1 MQDSAKQIQVF
12 YELKAL
18 PGKAAELR
26 EIAEKMVAMNATEE
40 PGTLVYNVYFND
52 DETLFTYLETYSDSE
67 TGLFHA
73 GRFAEG
79 EYVGQILERTDGG
92 RLCFYGDVSNEF
104 KNWAKDNGF
113 EPVFQSDRWLRPLML
128 QIQRVDYFYTQDIM
142 WLRFPE
148 ALDCFRQPLFFFV
161 GPIQTHSFLIS

>member
-1 MQDSAKQIQVF
+1 MSSPHSCWSAPFNGCFTHDVSCPIIQFNVSSCKEFTMQDSAKQIQVF
-12 YELKAL
+12 YELKVL

-113 EPVFQSDRWLRPLML
+113 EPE
-128 QIQRVDYFYTQDIM
+128 YFSLIDG
-142 WLRFPE
+142 
-148 ALDCFRQPLFFFV
+148 FV
-161 GPIQTHSFLIS
+161 R

>member
-12 YELKAL
+12 YELKVL

-26 EIAEKMVAMNATEE
+26 EITEKMVAMNSSEE

-92 RLCFYGDVSNEF
+92 RLCFYGDVSSGF

-113 EPVFQSDRWLRPLML
+113 EPEYFSL
-128 QIQRVDYFYTQDIM
+128 VDG
-142 WLRFPE
+142 
-148 ALDCFRQPLFFFV
+148 FV
-161 GPIQTHSFLIS
+161 R

>member
-1 MQDSAKQIQVF
+1 MQNSAKQIQVF
-12 YELKAL
+12 YELKVL

-73 GRFAEG
+73 CRFAEG

-113 EPVFQSDRWLRPLML
+113 EPE
-128 QIQRVDYFYTQDIM
+128 YF
-142 WLRFPE
+142 
-148 ALDCFRQPLFFFV
+148 
-161 GPIQTHSFLIS
+161 SLIDGYVR

>member
-1 MQDSAKQIQVF
+1 MQDSANQIQVF
-12 YELKAL
+12 YELKVL

-26 EIAEKMVAMNATEE
+26 EIAEEMVAMNATEE

-79 EYVGQILERTDGG
+79 EYVGQILDRTDGG

-113 EPVFQSDRWLRPLML
+113 EPE
-128 QIQRVDYFYTQDIM
+128 YFSLIDG
-142 WLRFPE
+142 
-148 ALDCFRQPLFFFV
+148 FV
-161 GPIQTHSFLIS
+161 R

>member
-12 YELKAL
+12 YELKVL

-113 EPVFQSDRWLRPLML
+113 EPE
-128 QIQRVDYFYTQDIM
+128 YFSLIDG
-142 WLRFPE
+142 
-148 ALDCFRQPLFFFV
+148 FV
-161 GPIQTHSFLIS
+161 R

>member
-1 MQDSAKQIQVF
+1 MQDSANQIQVF
-12 YELKAL
+12 YELKVL

-26 EIAEKMVAMNATEE
+26 EIAEEMVAMNATEE

-113 EPVFQSDRWLRPLML
+113 EPE
-128 QIQRVDYFYTQDIM
+128 YFSLIDG
-142 WLRFPE
+142 
-148 ALDCFRQPLFFFV
+148 FV
-161 GPIQTHSFLIS
+161 R

>member
-1 MQDSAKQIQVF
+1 MQNSAKQIQVF
-12 YELKAL
+12 YELKVL

-26 EIAEKMVAMNATEE
+26 EIAEKMVAMNAAEE

-73 GRFAEG
+73 GRFDEG

-113 EPVFQSDRWLRPLML
+113 EPE
-128 QIQRVDYFYTQDIM
+128 YFSLIDG
-142 WLRFPE
+142 
-148 ALDCFRQPLFFFV
+148 FV
-161 GPIQTHSFLIS
+161 R

>member
-1 MQDSAKQIQVF
+1 MQNSAKQIQVF
-12 YELKAL
+12 YELQVL

-79 EYVGQILERTDGG
+79 VYVGQILERTDGG

-104 KNWAKDNGF
+104 KSWAKDNGF
-113 EPVFQSDRWLRPLML
+113 EPE
-128 QIQRVDYFYTQDIM
+128 YFSLIDG
-142 WLRFPE
+142 
-148 ALDCFRQPLFFFV
+148 FV
-161 GPIQTHSFLIS
+161 R

>member
-12 YELKAL
+12 YELKVL

-79 EYVGQILERTDGG
+79 EYVGRILERTDGG

-104 KNWAKDNGF
+104 KKWAKDNGF
-113 EPVFQSDRWLRPLML
+113 EPE
-128 QIQRVDYFYTQDIM
+128 YFSLIDG
-142 WLRFPE
+142 
-148 ALDCFRQPLFFFV
+148 FV
-161 GPIQTHSFLIS
+161 R

>member
-1 MQDSAKQIQVF
+1 MQNSAKQIQVF
-12 YELKAL
+12 YELQVL

-79 EYVGQILERTDGG
+79 VYVGQILERTDGG
-92 RLCFYGDVSNEF
+92 RLCFYGDVSSEF

-113 EPVFQSDRWLRPLML
+113 EPE
-128 QIQRVDYFYTQDIM
+128 YFSLIDG
-142 WLRFPE
+142 
-148 ALDCFRQPLFFFV
+148 FV
-161 GPIQTHSFLIS
+161 R

>member
-12 YELKAL
+12 YELKVL

-52 DETLFTYLETYSDSE
+52 DETLFTYLETYRDSE

-104 KNWAKDNGF
+104 KTWATDNGF
-113 EPVFQSDRWLRPLML
+113 EPE
-128 QIQRVDYFYTQDIM
+128 YFSLIDG
-142 WLRFPE
+142 
-148 ALDCFRQPLFFFV
+148 FV
-161 GPIQTHSFLIS
+161 R

>member
-1 MQDSAKQIQVF
+1 MQDSANQIQVF
-12 YELKAL
+12 YELKVL

-26 EIAEKMVAMNATEE
+26 EIAEEMVAMNATEE

-79 EYVGQILERTDGG
+79 EYVGQILDRTDGG

-104 KNWAKDNGF
+104 KDWAKDNGF
-113 EPVFQSDRWLRPLML
+113 EPE
-128 QIQRVDYFYTQDIM
+128 YFSLIDG
-142 WLRFPE
+142 
-148 ALDCFRQPLFFFV
+148 FV
-161 GPIQTHSFLIS
+161 R